1 MFKTLTPTLA
11 ILAALIIFFL
21 FIQPQYAE
29 LKVIQQE
36 TADYEK
42 ATADYATFRQK
53 LEAFEARRNGVSVVE
68 RDRLDAF
75 VPKELNTTQALVDL
89 ETLARQNSMLFGNID
104 IIESSKART
113 TQDTSGEAGTPAPPE
128 YVDISF
134 GVIGTYSQFKD
145 FLVGLEQNLTLF
157 EVTNVVAAVG
167 EGQFMQF
174 TVTIRTYALPSITS
188 Q

>member
-36 TADYEK
+36 TAEYEK

-75 VPKELNTTQALVDL
+75 VPRELDTTQALVDL

-104 IIESSKART
+104 IIEPSAARAA
-113 TQDTSGEAGTPAPPE
+113 QDVSDGAGAPMLPE
-128 YVDISF
+128 HVDISF
-134 GVIGTYSQFKD
+134 GVIGTYSQFKS
-145 FLVGLEQNLTLF
+145 FLSGLEENLTLF
-157 EVTNVVAAVG
+157 EVTSIVATVG

-174 TVTIRTYALPSITS
+174 TVTVRTYALPSITS

>member
-11 ILAALIIFFL
+11 VLAALIIFFL
-21 FIQPQYAE
+21 FIKPQYAE
-29 LKVIQQE
+29 LKAIQQE
-36 TADYEK
+36 TAEYEK

-75 VPKELNTTQALVDL
+75 VPRELDTTQALVDL
-89 ETLARQNSMLFGNID
+89 ESLARQNSMLFGNID
-104 IIESSKART
+104 IIEPSKTGSAR
-113 TQDTSGEAGTPAPPE
+113 QASGGGASLLPE
-128 YVDISF
+128 NVDISF
-134 GVIGTYSQFKD
+134 GLIGTYNQFKS
-145 FLVGLEQNLTLF
+145 FVTALEQNLTLF
-157 EVTNVVAAVG
+157 EVTNIVATVG

-174 TVTIRTYALPSITS
+174 TVTVRTYALPSITS